1 MASELCLSRL
11 GLHVRGVS
19 REAGPAVPRV
29 RVGARRTGPRAARLG
44 RDLTLAFL
52 LVTFVGDHV
61 GHPNCL
67 SKYGEI

>member
-1 MASELCLSRL
+1 MP
-11 GLHVRGVS
+11 
-19 REAGPAVPRV
+19 REAGLAVPRV
-29 RVGARRTGPRAARLG
+29 RVGARRTGPQAARLG

-52 LVTFVGDHV
+52 LVTFVGDRV